1 MTAKSLLAQ
10 GRGKVPVNG
19 RKRESADALFAK
31 QFPVLNAFM
40 SELVDEE
47 GKDRDV
53 GKVTV
58 FFDGGQVKASLSDPT
73 NTASVYVSCDAVGD
87 VWAALEAVL
96 TSGDADWRAWQGG
109 KAGKGKK
116 RS

>member
-1 MTAKSLLAQ
+1 MTAKNLLAQ
-10 GRGKVPVNG
+10 GRGKATLANG
-19 RKRESADALFAK
+19 KREVADAAFAK
-31 QFPVLNAFM
+31 QFPVLHAYM
-40 SELVDEE
+40 TELLDET
-47 GKDRDV
+47 GKDRDA

-58 FFDGGQVKASLSDPT
+58 FLDHGQVKASLSDPT
-73 NTASVYVSCDAVGD
+73 NAASVYVSCDTVGD
-87 VWAALEAVL
+87 VWSALEAVL